1 MNKDEVDAAALV
13 SEMHRQNLTCKE
25 ALKAIQIYANDK
37 MFQDELDKVYG
48 NDLLIEDEWDN
59 WHPNDSI

>member
-1 MNKDEVDAAALV
+1 
-13 SEMHRQNLTCKE
+13 LTCKE
-25 ALKAIQIYANDK
+25 ALKAMQMYANDK